1 MLLLKVAAATL
12 VINVAAG
19 PAIEPAVT
27 RLSLQQKN
35 AATQVYAQRAN
46 DCIARVVVAD
56 PRFHRG
62 NLASNLGDLIVDSM
76 PKCLEPVRAM
86 IAAYDHY
93 FGEGVGE
100 EFFMGPYLDVL
111 PGAVTQLTADMM
123 LEPPPEPAVVPSSG
137 GRGFMEH
144 ESKSHR

>member
-1 MLLLKVAAATL
+1 MLLLKLTTATL
-12 VINVAAG
+12 IIGVAAG
-19 PAIEPAVT
+19 PTNESSVA

-35 AATQVYAQRAN
+35 AATQAYVQRAT

-56 PRFHRG
+56 PRFHRD

-76 PKCLEPVRAM
+76 PKCLGPVRAM
-86 IAAYDHY
+86 IAAYDRY

-111 PGAVTQLTADMM
+111 PSAVTKVTA
-123 LEPPPEPAVVPSSG
+123 
-137 GRGFMEH
+137 
-144 ESKSHR
+144 ESMD